1 MLLWNQIWVFF
12 IWSGAGMLV
21 STRGKC
27 FLTNNH
33 HMKCQVVL
41 ASHCVRWSSAVCRC
55 LRSRE
60 SVPLGDPDEHWLDP
74 TAEQERTEEQE
85 NRKRRTGEQQPLQH
99 VGCSR
104 SKHLD
109 WTDFNTT
116 NIVWHAGRPTHPVE
130 KTEELSDFAKKPKH
144 WEPDV
149 MWAKGEVWK
158 AQMFSKSTDHIITAL
173 NGHWKGK
180 VLGAFPLLWTR
191 WKFWFPTQKL
201 FQCNVFLVIEI
212 SLK

>member
-1 MLLWNQIWVFF
+1 MPLWNQIWVFLF
-12 IWSGAGMLV
+12 DLVPGCSSEQEESVFLQTTITWSV
-21 STRGKC
+21 
-27 FLTNNH
+27 
-33 HMKCQVVL
+33 KCQVVL

-116 NIVWHAGRPTHPVE
+116 NIVWHAGSSTHPVE
-130 KTEELSDFAKKPKH
+130 RTEELSDFAKKPKH

-149 MWAKGEVWK
+149 MWAKGEVRRCS
-158 AQMFSKSTDHIITAL
+158 QNPRIT
-173 NGHWKGK
+173 
-180 VLGAFPLLWTR
+180 
-191 WKFWFPTQKL
+191 
-201 FQCNVFLVIEI
+201 
-212 SLK
+212 